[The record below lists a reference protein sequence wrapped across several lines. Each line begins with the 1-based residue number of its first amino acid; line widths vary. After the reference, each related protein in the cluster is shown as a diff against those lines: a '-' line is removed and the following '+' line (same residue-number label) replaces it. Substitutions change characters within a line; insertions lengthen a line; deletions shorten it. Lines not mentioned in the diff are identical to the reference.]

1 MKEKVVPIERYEK
14 PGTRLNVHFLPEGN
28 VRLLIWNGAAGS
40 KGYKG
45 PDAPVKPDN
54 WPPLPPPPIL
64 PDAKSDLISPDPQ
77 LDFCCSPANSFV
89 LPMFSMTS
97 DSWRC

>member
-1 MKEKVVPIERYEK
+1 MPPHSEQIVSRICGALFRGSLEQQMC
-14 PGTRLNVHFLPEGN
+14 N
-28 VRLLIWNGAAGS
+28 LLVAGS
-40 KGYKG
+40 N
-45 PDAPVKPDN
+45 PAPCMTFSVIARDASPFTETPMPQVN
-54 WPPLPPPPIL
+54 RH
-64 PDAKSDLISPDPQ
+64 LISPDPH

>member
-1 MKEKVVPIERYEK
+1 GGAGAFLNALKHHVARKH
-14 PGTRLNVHFLPEGN
+14 GTGGLRAVFQG
-28 VRLLIWNGAAGS
+28 R
-40 KGYKG
+40 
-45 PDAPVKPDN
+45 
-54 WPPLPPPPIL
+54 
-64 PDAKSDLISPDPQ
+64 LISPDPQ